1 MRTQGIFEGEQGPP
15 WETLISPWDLFL
27 SQGEQPVLDKE
38 DKRDILYH
46 VFIENSMRLGQFFLE
61 FS

>member
-1 MRTQGIFEGEQGPP
+1 MGTQGIFEGEQGPP

-27 SQGEQPVLDKE
+27 SRGEQPVFDKE

-46 VFIENSMRLGQFFLE
+46 VFIENSMRLDQFFLE